1 MEVGWV
7 SEVQPFELFLGCYIA
22 IHYHSEKGK
31 KKSLKCLFE
40 MKDYWKLLK
49 IK

>member
-1 MEVGWV
+1 MEVSWI

-31 KKSLKCLFE
+31 KSLKCLFE
-40 MKDYWKLLK
+40 MKDYRKLLK